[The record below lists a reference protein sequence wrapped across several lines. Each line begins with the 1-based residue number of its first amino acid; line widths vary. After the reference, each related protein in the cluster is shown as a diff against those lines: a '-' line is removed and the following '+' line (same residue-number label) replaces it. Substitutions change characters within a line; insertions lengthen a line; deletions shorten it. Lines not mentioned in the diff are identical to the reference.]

1 MHAFASQS
9 LFSRSIAFNNLV
21 TVLAISFPK
30 FLPPQSQL
38 LKLNANTSNIAPK
51 PLPSTTLRYFTPSQ
65 VTTLPLD
72 KQMQVNQATFAG
84 GIEVRPKSAQTL
96 APTTH

>member
-9 LFSRSIAFNNLV
+9 LFPRSIAFNNLV

-38 LKLNANTSNIAPK
+38 LKPNANASNVAPK
-51 PLPSTTLRYFTPSQ
+51 PLPSATLRYFTPSQ
-65 VTTLPLD
+65 VTALPLD